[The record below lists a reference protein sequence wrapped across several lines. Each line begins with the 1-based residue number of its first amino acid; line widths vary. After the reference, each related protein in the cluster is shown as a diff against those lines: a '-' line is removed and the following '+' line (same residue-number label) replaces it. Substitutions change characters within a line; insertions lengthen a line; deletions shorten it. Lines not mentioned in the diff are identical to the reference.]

1 MLPFYIGSVRCCAH
15 PQERDVRA
23 HRPCSAPPQEKPLRP
38 HTISRLTAS
47 NLLFLCPHKTGLCA
61 RTDMYLMFSCC
72 SARGLAMLLFCSVVA
87 IAVKARSCKF
97 KAVTK
102 EICKLPS
109 FFSIVLFQKIDVNG
123 TEFVTSVALM
133 RLAEM
138 DYCGTTR

>member
-1 MLPFYIGSVRCCAH
+1 MI
-15 PQERDVRA
+15 
-23 HRPCSAPPQEKPLRP
+23 PC
-38 HTISRLTAS
+38 
-47 NLLFLCPHKTGLCA
+47 
-61 RTDMYLMFSCC
+61 FS
-72 SARGLAMLLFCSVVA
+72 
-87 IAVKARSCKF
+87 KF

-138 DYCGTTR
+138 DYCGTTSYIIKIFIDKKYALPYLVLDALVAHFMRFVEDSRVMLVIWHQTLLAFVQRFSKHQRRGPLTKRSWMKFETSGLLTSTIGNYPQCNK

>member
-1 MLPFYIGSVRCCAH
+1 MV
-15 PQERDVRA
+15 
-23 HRPCSAPPQEKPLRP
+23 
-38 HTISRLTAS
+38 
-47 NLLFLCPHKTGLCA
+47 
-61 RTDMYLMFSCC
+61 FS
-72 SARGLAMLLFCSVVA
+72 
-87 IAVKARSCKF
+87 ITEF

-138 DYCGTTR
+138 DYCGTTRRLKGYASDLASDSSCLCSKVFKTPKEGPFNKEELDEVRDKWATYFNDWELPSV